1 MGAIINCCHYCVP
14 PKRHPGCHDR
24 CPEYAAEK
32 AKHEKLKAADAEKRR
47 VKNDIYNQ
55 RAELVT
61 KAMKRH
67 RKGK

>member
-1 MGAIINCCHYCVP
+1 MSTINCCHYCVP
-14 PKRHPGCHDR
+14 PKMHPGCHDH